1 MSNGNNLLG
10 FSLLGKEY
18 IMKKISFNRNF
29 SILDLCLGYY
39 GTGYPQPGRKQL

>member
-1 MSNGNNLLG
+1 MGNGNNLLG

-18 IMKKISFNRNF
+18 IMKKNSFNRNF

-39 GTGYPQPGRKQL
+39 GNGYPQPDRKQL

>member
-1 MSNGNNLLG
+1 MSNGNNLLS

-39 GTGYPQPGRKQL
+39 GNGYPQPDRKQL